1 VAHVKKWHLF
11 VTFTYNLSHPELTG
25 HASLFYDARK
35 ALKNDSSSR
44 VVMIQREITER
55 TIELLK
61 LEGGRPSLVLDV
73 RCGSRLSGEVHLKCC
88 DFGLF

>member
-1 VAHVKKWHLF
+1 MALVKKCYLF
-11 VTFTYNLSHPELTG
+11 VTFTYNLSHPKLTG

-35 ALKNDSSSR
+35 AHKNDSSSCM
-44 VVMIQREITER
+44 VMIQQEITER

-73 RCGSRLSGEVHLKCC
+73 RCGNGLSGEMHLTCC